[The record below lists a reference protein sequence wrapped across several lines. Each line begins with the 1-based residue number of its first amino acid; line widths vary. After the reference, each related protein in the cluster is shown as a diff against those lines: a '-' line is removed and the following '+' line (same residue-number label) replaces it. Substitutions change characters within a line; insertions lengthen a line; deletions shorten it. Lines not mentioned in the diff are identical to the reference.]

1 MGDVIKNEVQEKVLL
16 LPAVGSAIIELVFEP
31 QWDRS
36 MMSEEARLKTGL
48 M

>member
-1 MGDVIKNEVQEKVLL
+1 MSLL
-16 LPAVGSAIIELVFEP
+16 RGVVDPELGSDIVELVFEP